1 MEFCLEAQPLCK
13 ENLVSNR
20 PLVSILINNYNYGR
34 FLPEAID
41 SALSQTYKDVEVVV
55 VDDGSTDESRDLLA
69 GYGSRVI
76 SVLKENGGQSSAFNA
91 GFARSGGDLICFLD
105 SDDIFAAEK
114 VATIVKVFEAH
125 PEIGWCFD
133 RVRKFDHTSGEQ
145 SALVPNWEVGRV
157 DVRRDMSAG
166 TPPNMPTITSGISI
180 RREVLSRILPMPEF
194 IRITSDGYI
203 KLSALALAE
212 GWRIADEVT
221 LQRIHGSNLYTD
233 RSSGKKQLM
242 SKTGVL
248 TGISLW
254 ERFPGLQRL
263 GTRLFSRN
271 LGMCWMSGGFEPE
284 CKELARAFWAKLP
297 PRARTQILLEAAYWS
312 ARDLV
317 LG

>member
-1 MEFCLEAQPLCK
+1 M
-13 ENLVSNR
+13 SNR

-34 FLPEAID
+34 FLPEAVD

-69 GYGSRVI
+69 AYGSKVI

-105 SDDIFAAEK
+105 SDDIFAAKK

-145 SALVPNWEVGRV
+145 SALVPNWEEGRV

-180 RREVLSRILPMPEF
+180 RREVLARILPMPEF

>member
-1 MEFCLEAQPLCK
+1 M
-13 ENLVSNR
+13 SNR
-20 PLVSILINNYNYGR
+20 PLVSVLINNYNYGR

-41 SALSQTYKDVEVVV
+41 SALSQTYKNIEVVV
-55 VDDGSTDESRDLLA
+55 VDDGSTDDSRGILA
-69 GYGSRVI
+69 SYGNRVV

-91 GFARSGGDLICFLD
+91 GFAQSCGEIICFLD

-114 VATIVKVFEAH
+114 VETIVKVFEEH
-125 PEIGWCFD
+125 LEIGWCFD
-133 RVRKFDHTSGEQ
+133 RVRKFDHTTGEQ
-145 SALVPNWEVGRV
+145 NVLVAEWDAGRV
-157 DVRRDMSAG
+157 DFRRDMAAG
-166 TPPNMPTITSGISI
+166 APPNMPTITSGISI
-180 RREVLSRILPMPEF
+180 RREVLARILPMPEF

-248 TGISLW
+248 TGICLW

-263 GTRLFSRN
+263 GARLFSRN

-284 CKELARAFWAKLP
+284 CMELTRAFWAKLP
-297 PRARTQILLEAAYWS
+297 VRARTQVLLEAAYWS

>member
-1 MEFCLEAQPLCK
+1 M
-13 ENLVSNR
+13 STS

-41 SALSQTYKDVEVVV
+41 SALSQAYKNIEVVV
-55 VDDGSTDESRDLLA
+55 VDDGSTDESRDILA
-69 GYGSRVI
+69 AYGSRVI

-91 GFARSGGDLICFLD
+91 GFARSRGDIICFLD

-114 VATIVKVFEAH
+114 VATISGVFEEH

-133 RVRKFDHTSGEQ
+133 RVRKFDDTTGQQ
-145 SALVPNWEVGRV
+145 SPLVSNWEVGRV
-157 DVRRDMSAG
+157 DVRRDMASGAS
-166 TPPNMPTITSGISI
+166 PNMPTITSGISI
-180 RREVLSRILPMPEF
+180 RREVLARILPMPEF

-221 LQRIHGSNLYTD
+221 LQRIHGSNLYTG
-233 RSSGKKQLM
+233 RTSGKKQLM

-248 TGISLW
+248 TGICLW

-263 GTRLFSRN
+263 GARLFSRN

-284 CKELARAFWAKLP
+284 CKELTRAFWAKLP
-297 PRARTQILLEAAYWS
+297 ARARTRVLVEAAYWS

>member
-1 MEFCLEAQPLCK
+1 M
-13 ENLVSNR
+13 SNR

-41 SALSQTYKDVEVVV
+41 SALSQTYLNVEVVV

-69 GYGSRVI
+69 AYGSRVI

-91 GFARSGGDLICFLD
+91 GFAQSRGDLICFLD
-105 SDDIFAAEK
+105 SDDMFTAEK

-125 PEIGWCFD
+125 PEVGWCFD
-133 RVRKFDHTSGEQ
+133 RVRKFDHATGEH
-145 SALVPNWEVGRV
+145 SALVRNWDVGQV

-166 TPPNMPTITSGISI
+166 TPPNIPTITSGISI
-180 RREVLSRILPMPEF
+180 RREVLARILPMPEF

-203 KLSALALAE
+203 KLSALALTE

-221 LQRIHGSNLYTD
+221 LQRIHGSNLYTN
-233 RSSGKKQLM
+233 RSVGKKQLM

-284 CKELARAFWAKLP
+284 CKELARAFWAKLT
-297 PRARTQILLEAAYWS
+297 PRARTRVLLEAAYWS

>member
-1 MEFCLEAQPLCK
+1 MA
-13 ENLVSNR
+13 NR

-34 FLPEAID
+34 FLPEAVD

-69 GYGSRVI
+69 AYGSKVI

-105 SDDIFAAEK
+105 SDDIFAAKK

-145 SALVPNWEVGRV
+145 SALVPNWEEGRV

-180 RREVLSRILPMPEF
+180 RREVLARILPMPEF

-284 CKELARAFWAKLP
+284 CKELARAFWAKRP